1 MMKTCI
7 FYLSFLFV
15 CLNYFE
21 VVRKTIQILVCLQ
34 VVEFIRTVG
43 SGSELATFWS
53 RIIFGAGSATLTFT
67 FKRIF

>member
-1 MMKTCI
+1 MHDEDLH

-43 SGSELATFWS
+43 SGSELATFS
-53 RIIFGAGSATLTFT
+53 RIIFGAGSATLIFT
-67 FKRIF
+67 FKRIC